1 MIVVWMKV
9 YLIYFLI
16 YSFYSVWM
24 KGYLIC
30 FLIYSFYSITLFSAQ
45 LLGTLQIWF
54 CYKITSNQ
62 FCLPKSKISFS
73 DAHCDLNFFP
83 DLTVL
88 RSHYKILKKERQ
100 AVARRFCK
108 KGVPKSFA
116 KLTGTQLC
124 WSLFSIKV
132 AGLRPAT
139 LLKKTLTYVLSC
151 ESCETFKNTFFHRKS
166 PRDCFY

>member
-16 YSFYSVWM
+16 YSFSSVWM

-45 LLGTLQIWF
+45 LLATLQIWF

-108 KGVPKSFA
+108 KVFLKVSQNSQEHSCAGVSF
-116 KLTGTQLC
+116 
-124 WSLFSIKV
+124 
-132 AGLRPAT
+132 
-139 LLKKTLTYVLSC
+139 LLKLQVWGQQLY
-151 ESCETFKNTFFHRKS
+151 
-166 PRDCFY
+166 